1 MNDIIVAMK
10 DKAVY
15 TLKEAADF
23 LSISYSTIKRL
34 ARNAGLPVFKV
45 GRQWR
50 IKIEDL
56 ERYITQT
63 KRRGSLGQYRIYF
76 KLQVLNRYKEDPRYY
91 FEEQEF
97 YGKFGLREE
106 FYKKPDGSDSYLAA
120 LAEVVFQKVPLK
132 GGVMAVCLNKN
143 YYADTVAYVPDEYAH
158 WHNYRIHTP
167 QLNDK

>member
-1 MNDIIVAMK
+1 MRSYDTIGTMEK
-10 DKAVY
+10 DSIF
-15 TLKEAADF
+15 TLKEAAKY
-23 LSISYSTIKRL
+23 LKVSYRTIVTL
-34 ARNAGLPVFKV
+34 AGNASMPFFKV

-50 IKIEDL
+50 IKTEDL

-91 FEEQEF
+91 FEEKEF

-106 FYKKPDGSDSYLAA
+106 FYKKPDGSDSYLSA

-132 GGVMAVCLNKN
+132 GGVMAVCLDKN

-167 QLNDK
+167 NPA

>member
-50 IKIEDL
+50 IKIEGSGDAL
-56 ERYITQT
+56 LNSILLYI
-63 KRRGSLGQYRIYF
+63 KIIG
-76 KLQVLNRYKEDPRYY
+76 
-91 FEEQEF
+91 
-97 YGKFGLREE
+97 
-106 FYKKPDGSDSYLAA
+106 
-120 LAEVVFQKVPLK
+120 
-132 GGVMAVCLNKN
+132 
-143 YYADTVAYVPDEYAH
+143 
-158 WHNYRIHTP
+158 
-167 QLNDK
+167 